1 MEITGLFS
9 NGEMNELKK
18 KMKVKETN
26 EAIWKTATMYAQTY
40 YINVKT
46 SSWCG
51 ITVLLYFRIS
61 GRKTIKQKHT
71 IDIYVDRG
79 QDAKQPLIFFG
90 EGDQSTDAAPG
101 DIIVRLDL
109 EQHETFTRQGCD
121 LHMEKTVSLTEALCG
136 FQMIVRQLDGR
147 SLLVT
152 SPPGSV
158 VHPGTVKCIKNE
170 GMPIHQGLGNGNLYI
185 KFDVAFPAKHFA
197 PEADLKKIE
206 QILNDRPQA
215 EELPDEYEDVT
226 LDDYIPS
233 NASGGRGR
241 EAYECDEDDDDAPR
255 GSQCTQQWMTSDQ

>member
-1 MEITGLFS
+1 
-9 NGEMNELKK
+9 
-18 KMKVKETN
+18 MKVKETN
-26 EAIWKTATMYAQTY
+26 DAIWKTATMYAQTY

-51 ITVLLYFRIS
+51 ITVMLYFRIS

-71 IDIYVDRG
+71 IDVYVDRG

-215 EELPDEYEDVT
+215 EELPDEYEDVA